1 MLAVLLYSVNDEA
14 REEGSYDLSIMRPR
28 LRQLRVQKRE
38 ADALQ
43 ARWRREFES
52 GRTCVTHTREL
63 SCASHERRIAGKLI
77 KSIRE
82 LLTYRR

>member
-43 ARWRREFES
+43 AR
-52 GRTCVTHTREL
+52 
-63 SCASHERRIAGKLI
+63 
-77 KSIRE
+77 
-82 LLTYRR
+82 